1 MESNNPWEERIMSEA
16 TFEKFIAPES
26 AWIHDAIAVV
36 EEVFGV
42 QDVDADVDKDGELV
56 VTVTCDPVAA

>member
-16 TFEKFIAPES
+16 AFEKFIAPES

-36 EEVFGV
+36 EEVFGI
-42 QDVDADVDKDGELV
+42 QKVDADVDDGELV

>member
-1 MESNNPWEERIMSEA
+1 MSEA